1 MKNNFSGQFLTATQK
16 FMNGQDLVS
25 HVNVMLVS
33 HQQIFTHGKKKN
45 TVWIIRSKFIAK
57 PPSIQLSFV
66 FFKKNVNL
74 EKKNID
80 IFLFK

>member
-33 HQQIFTHGKKKN
+33 HQQIFTHGKKK
-45 TVWIIRSKFIAK
+45 I
-57 PPSIQLSFV
+57 
-66 FFKKNVNL
+66 
-74 EKKNID
+74 
-80 IFLFK
+80 LFG